1 MPLPHPHLTSP
12 RPQHVAWIDAHVLR
26 LCAAVRGEAAGLVDA
41 FGLSDFVIGSPLGR
55 ADGDVYRAYMARVQ
69 AVPGA
74 AGPTPVRQWEGR
86 KE

>member
-1 MPLPHPHLTSP
+1 M
-12 RPQHVAWIDAHVLR
+12 LR
-26 LCAAVRGEAAGLVDA
+26 LCAAVRAEAAGLVDA

-74 AGPTPVRQWEGR
+74 AGPTPVRQGGLGREGGGGGGAR
-86 KE
+86 W